1 MKPLS
6 GYRVLDL
13 SNVLAGPFCSSQ
25 LAHLG
30 AEVIKIEVPVRGD
43 LARQLGLDVEL
54 NQKLMGA
61 TFLAQN
67 SGKRSITINLKS
79 TEGVAVFKRLVKTAD
94 VVVENFRP
102 GVMDRLGV
110 GYEVL
115 RDLNPDLVYC
125 AISGFGQEGSLKT
138 RPAYDQIIQGMSGT
152 MNITGDKESA
162 PLRVGY
168 PIADTIGGLTA
179 AFAIAAALAKQDGK
193 RGTFIDVSM
202 LESVMCT
209 MGFQISN
216 YFNANQEPQ
225 PMGNENFS
233 SSPSGT
239 FKTSSGQMNIAAN
252 KQEQFEAI
260 CQVLGLNDLLENP
273 KFATREA
280 RLENR
285 AELSDVLNLTL
296 MTRSTDEWTEL
307 LNDVGVPCGPILTVP
322 EALAQPQIAERGM
335 VGTFTDVPGVG
346 RDIQVT
352 RTGIK
357 LDGRAPTVDN
367 PPPMLGEHTDEIL
380 GEIGLTDAEIKI
392 LKEQKAI

>member
-1 MKPLS
+1 MKPLL

-13 SNVLAGPFCSSQ
+13 SNVLSGPFCGCQ

-30 AEVIKIEVPVRGD
+30 AEVIKIEVPNRGD

-79 TEGVAVFKRLVKTAD
+79 EEGVAVFKRLVKTAD
-94 VVVENFRP
+94 VIVENFRP

-110 GYEVL
+110 GYEAL
-115 RDLNPDLVYC
+115 KDLNADLVYC
-125 AISGFGQEGSLKT
+125 AISGFGQEGPLKS

-152 MNITGDKESA
+152 MSITGDVETA
-162 PLRVGY
+162 PLRVGF
-168 PIADTIGGLTA
+168 PIADTIGGMTA
-179 AFAIAAALAKQDGK
+179 AFAISAALAKQDGK

-239 FKTSSGQMNIAAN
+239 FRTGSGQINIAAN
-252 KQEQFEAI
+252 KQEQFEAT
-260 CQVLGLNDLLENP
+260 CQVLDLNELCENP
-273 KFATREA
+273 KFATRES

-285 AELSDVLNLTL
+285 GELSEILNLAL
-296 MTRSTDEWTEL
+296 VTRSTDEWVVL
-307 LNDVGVPCGPILTVP
+307 LNEAGVPCGPILTVA
-322 EALAQPQIAERGM
+322 EALAQPQIADRGM
-335 VGTFTDVPGVG
+335 VATYTDVPGVN

-357 LDGRAPTVDN
+357 LDGKTPSVDT
-367 PPPMLGEHTDEIL
+367 PPPMLGEHTDDIL
-380 GEIGLTDAEIKI
+380 GELGLTTSEIKT
-392 LKEQKAI
+392 LKEGKVI

>member
-225 PMGNENFS
+225 AMGNENFS

-335 VGTFTDVPGVG
+335 VGTYTDVPGVG

>member
-179 AFAIAAALAKQDGK
+179 AFAISAALAKQDGK

-225 PMGNENFS
+225 PMGNENFT

-239 FKTSSGQMNIAAN
+239 FKTSSGQINIAAN
-252 KQEQFEAI
+252 KQEQFEAT

>member
-1 MKPLS
+1 MKPLL
-6 GYRVLDL
+6 GYRVIDL
-13 SNVLAGPFCSSQ
+13 SNVLSGPFCGCQ

-30 AEVIKIEVPVRGD
+30 AEVIKIEVPIRGD

-79 TEGVAVFKRLVKTAD
+79 VEGVAVFKRLVKTAD
-94 VVVENFRP
+94 VIVENFRP

-110 GYEVL
+110 GYEAL
-115 RDLNPDLVYC
+115 KDLNPDLVYC
-125 AISGFGQEGSLKT
+125 AISGFGQEGPLKS

-152 MNITGDKESA
+152 MSITGDAESA

-168 PIADTIGGLTA
+168 PVADTIGGITA
-179 AFAIAAALAKQDGK
+179 AFAISAALAKQDGK

-209 MGFQISN
+209 MGFAISN

-225 PMGNENFS
+225 PMGNDNFTG
-233 SSPSGT
+233 SPSGT
-239 FKTSSGQMNIAAN
+239 FRTGSGLINIAAN
-252 KQEQFEAI
+252 KQEQFEAT
-260 CQVLGLNDLLENP
+260 CHVLGLHELCENP
-273 KFATREA
+273 KFAIRQA

-285 AELSDVLNLTL
+285 AELSEILNLAL
-296 MTRSTDEWTEL
+296 MAHSTDEWTVL
-307 LNDVGVPCGPILTVP
+307 LNDAGVPCGPVLTVP

-335 VGTFTDVPGVG
+335 VATFTDVPGVD

-357 LDGRAPTVDN
+357 LDGKTPSVDK

-380 GEIGLTDAEIKI
+380 VELGFTDTEIKI

>member
-6 GYRVLDL
+6 GYHVLDL

-239 FKTSSGQMNIAAN
+239 FKTSSGQINIAAN
-252 KQEQFEAI
+252 KQEQFEAT
-260 CQVLGLNDLLENP
+260 CKVLGLNDLLENL

-285 AELSDVLNLTL
+285 AELSEVLNLTL

>member
-1 MKPLS
+1 MKSLE

-13 SNVLAGPFCSSQ
+13 SNVLSGPFCACQ

-30 AEVIKIEVPVRGD
+30 AEVIKIELPLRGD
-43 LARQLGLDVEL
+43 LARQLGLDIEL

-79 TEGVAVFKRLVKTAD
+79 SEGINLFKRLVETAD

-102 GVMDRLGV
+102 GVMNRLGV

-115 RDLNPDLVYC
+115 RDLNPDLIYC
-125 AISGFGQEGSLKT
+125 AISGFGQEGALKS

-152 MNITGDKESA
+152 MNITGDKDSA

-179 AFAIAAALAKQDGK
+179 AFAISAALAKQDGN

-216 YFNANQEPQ
+216 YFNAYQEPQ
-225 PMGNENFS
+225 AMGNENFT

-239 FKTSSGQMNIAAN
+239 FKTSSGQINIAAN
-252 KQEQFEAI
+252 KQEQFEAT
-260 CQVLGLNDLLENP
+260 CQVLGLNELLENP
-273 KFATREA
+273 KFANREA

-285 AELSDVLNLTL
+285 SELSDILNLAL

-307 LNDVGVPCGPILTVP
+307 LNDEGVPCGPILTVP
-322 EALAQPQIAERGM
+322 EALAQPQIADRGM
-335 VGTFTDVPGVG
+335 VGTYNDVPGVG
-346 RDIQVT
+346 RDIKIT
-352 RTGIK
+352 RTGI
-357 LDGRAPTVDN
+357 
-367 PPPMLGEHTDEIL
+367 
-380 GEIGLTDAEIKI
+380 
-392 LKEQKAI
+392 

>member
-239 FKTSSGQMNIAAN
+239 FKTSSGQINIAAN
-252 KQEQFEAI
+252 KQEQFEAT

>member
-1 MKPLS
+1 
-6 GYRVLDL
+6 
-13 SNVLAGPFCSSQ
+13 
-25 LAHLG
+25 
-30 AEVIKIEVPVRGD
+30 
-43 LARQLGLDVEL
+43 LDVEL

-138 RPAYDQIIQGMSGT
+138 RPAYDQIIQGMSGN

-252 KQEQFEAI
+252 KQEQFEAT